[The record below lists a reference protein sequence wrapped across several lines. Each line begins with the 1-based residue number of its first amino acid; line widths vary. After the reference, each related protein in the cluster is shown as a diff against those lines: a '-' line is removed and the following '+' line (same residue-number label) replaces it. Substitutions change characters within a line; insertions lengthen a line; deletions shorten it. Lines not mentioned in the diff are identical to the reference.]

1 MKSTGFNSEYTIT
14 QDDKTYSIKEVY
26 SANQSNETN
35 SYNITISYNGNDYNY
50 QTYKDYKKSS
60 KIIKTIYSYNNCIY
74 PVLMNN
80 ESYFDIT
87 CINNGVQ
94 EYYHNMKGKDSGL
107 DEFATSLSSKGY
119 KVSLFEDN
127 EQFATYDR
135 DKAIS
140 YKANNIVS
148 DHYFAIVSYKG
159 LYTMSVMIPNKIYT
173 VSLFDKD
180 VYEPNISAFINDYYV
195 IADYDS
201 GNAYNSA
208 YIVNIKNNNIKSA
221 NFSNNISK
229 SSYVQGMVGDSVYI
243 LDSDNSEQYE
253 VNTIATSAT
262 EVGNSS
268 TKFKYYDGS
277 NWSYISLADSLSKK
291 YFVTASTR
299 TSDATYARIDT
310 IGGSKTGFKYYY
322 QYSNGIYK
330 CYRQNVQSDILTHV
344 FDTTSIEKLYYI
356 DDYVYFLNG
365 NNINYYKDNLGIR
378 TLMSD
383 SEINFNKY
391 VKFYVHK

>member
-1 MKSTGFNSEYTIT
+1 MRSTGFNSEYNIT
-14 QDDKTYSIKEVY
+14 QDNKTYSIKEVY
-26 SANQSNETN
+26 TANQSNETD
-35 SYNITISYNGNDYNY
+35 SYNITISYDGNDYNF

-60 KIIKTIYSYNNCIY
+60 KIIKTVYSYNNCIY

-87 CINNGVQ
+87 CISNGKQ
-94 EYYHNMKGKDSGL
+94 EYYHNIKGKDTGL
-107 DEFATSLSSKGY
+107 DAFANSLASKGY
-119 KVSLFEDN
+119 QVSSFEDSG
-127 EQFATYDR
+127 TLLSYDR

-140 YKANNIVS
+140 YDAGNIVS
-148 DHYFAIVSYKG
+148 NHYFAIVNYKG
-159 LYTMSVMIPNKIYT
+159 LYTMSLTIQNKIYS
-173 VSLFDKD
+173 VSLFSKD
-180 VYEPNISAFINDYYV
+180 VYEPEISTFLNDYYV
-195 IADYDS
+195 IANYDDGS
-201 GNAYNSA
+201 SYNSA
-208 YIVNIKNNNIKSA
+208 YIVNIKNNSIKSA
-221 NFSNNISK
+221 NFSKNFSK
-229 SSYVQGMVGDSVYI
+229 GSYIQGTVGDSAYL
-243 LDSDNSEQYE
+243 LDADNSEQYE
-253 VNTIATSAT
+253 INAKTTTAT
-262 EVGNSS
+262 EVGNST

-291 YFVTASTR
+291 YFTVASTR
-299 TSDATYARIDT
+299 TSDSTYARIDT
-310 IGGSKTGFKYYY
+310 IGGAKTGFKYYY

-365 NNINYYKDNLGIR
+365 NNICYYKDNLGIR

-391 VKFYVHK
+391 VKFYVQK